1 MKDDLGQEIEQR
13 EYNQKDMDRI
23 LVLNQRTKLV
33 ARRVMQYLCATN
45 PFDKTIIFCEDI
57 DHAERMRAAVVN
69 AAGKLALDN
78 PQRLLPHRHHHRIA
92 SSARSDRKSIDG
104 DARAYARCA
113 HDRFRPSGSAERSPI
128 PAVLD

>member
-33 ARRVMQYLCATN
+33 AGRVMQYLRASN

-57 DHAERMRAAVVN
+57 DHAERMRVAIVN
-69 AAGKLALDN
+69 AAGQLALDN
-78 PQRLLPHRHHHRIA
+78 PRYVMRIN
-92 SSARSDRKSIDG
+92 R
-104 DARAYARCA
+104 
-113 HDRFRPSGSAERSPI
+113 RFRRRKGGAG
-128 PAVLD
+128 